1 MSYFDSEECKID
13 DAEIEI
19 EAILEKL
26 EKDTGRN
33 FKWLAG
39 GETWDISIDG
49 IRFERCIEAK
59 ITMGSLRE

>member
-19 EAILEKL
+19 QNILEKL

-33 FKWLAG
+33 VKWLAG
-39 GETWDISIDG
+39 GETWDVGIDG
-49 IRFERCIEAK
+49 IRFERSIEAK
-59 ITMGSLRE
+59 ISMGFLRE